1 MNQTEKNER
10 NLKAGI
16 FIWFG
21 WRTYIGYRARLIK
34 QAGFDTTC
42 LWWAEEERANT
53 GSLDDLPKIVRDCGL
68 EIDNIHAP
76 FKEAHL
82 LSSENQADRKRHIDL
97 HKQWID
103 DCAKH
108 EIKKIVFHPCP
119 DYENS
124 PPPGSLLL
132 DSISEILRYAEQ
144 AKITLAA
151 ENTWRR
157 DYIDFVLGNLNSE
170 YLGFCYDCGHD
181 FLLSE
186 KPVEI
191 LKDWGHRLV
200 ATHLHDNM
208 GVNDD
213 HLLPLTGKNDWSK
226 IAAAWPKDYKGVLM
240 LEVLGDEKT
249 RSAEDFLKNAFEN
262 LMKLNLGR
270 I

>member
-1 MNQTEKNER
+1 MNQAEKIECD
-10 NLKAGI
+10 LKTGI

-21 WRTYIGYRARLIK
+21 WRLHISHRARLIK
-34 QAGFDTTC
+34 QAGFDATC

-53 GSLDDLPKIVRDCGL
+53 GSLDDLPKIVRDNGL

-103 DCAKH
+103 DCARH

-124 PPPGSLLL
+124 PAPGGLLL
-132 DSISEILRYAEQ
+132 DSVSEILRYAESV
-144 AKITLAA
+144 KITLAA

-157 DYIDFVLGNLNSE
+157 DDIDFVLGNLNSD

-181 FLLSE
+181 FIRCK

-191 LKDWGHRLV
+191 LKDWGHRLTT
-200 ATHLHDNM
+200 THLHDNM

-213 HLLPLTGKNDWSK
+213 HMLPLTGKNDWSK

-262 LMKLNLGR
+262 LMKLKIGGV
-270 I
+270 